1 MEQEEAK
8 IEYDN
13 DAIITAVPE
22 KKKRTLTEKQIK
34 NLQAMREKKMI
45 KKKAEEMINAT
56 VRNSARETEKSQRKT
71 ENEEEIINL
80 KKELY
85 ELKKKVSEKR
95 NISSSPKNIPN
106 KRKKIEDEDNE
117 DNGEY
122 GTYQSVNPYLI
133 QLVRGR

>member
-1 MEQEEAK
+1 MEPEAK

-13 DAIITAVPE
+13 DAIITEVPE

-34 NLQAMREKKMI
+34 NLKAMREKKMI
-45 KKKAEEMINAT
+45 KKKAEEMINET

-95 NISSSPKNIPN
+95 TSPKNIPN